1 MDRDMLFRH
10 LEQRYTSKRDMISRV
25 PLGVQPDAL
34 WQELLNQRRSKST
47 VLPLY
52 SYKGTPYWYVTT
64 DKMIAASEKI
74 VEALYE
80 NDVDYDPYAE
90 PPTVSTLEE
99 IFFTSYVEGSQMTI
113 QAAMDFLTGGQPPRD
128 IEEQLIT
135 NNRVAGSY
143 ASANL
148 YRPIEAG
155 LLREL
160 ITILT
165 DGMDEGGQD
174 YRTTETVDY
183 SPADGE
189 QFSFPSAR
197 TVPDRVGELSA
208 FLASPQ
214 IHPLIKAA
222 VAQAYMIILRPFPE
236 GNERLGRVLSS
247 MILLRAGYTFFS
259 DVSLSALIAR
269 KSYGYYEAMANI
281 LREENGGDLTYFLEY
296 FLELLSR
303 AVDERRLRMTQREE
317 QARQAEQEL
326 AKTPLASAPSPPVP
340 SPDGSPH
347 ERKAIAPQTE
357 PAQAEEVVSDL
368 SGFQAVAL
376 TETLESGIDRTAQGT
391 PIELLTQYAK
401 DPTKVIGQMSAFLLM
416 RMKAGKMQF
425 TTAELAEAMHIIP
438 RQFSSSIRY
447 MKEQGIIQLERR
459 DSHQKYYKICTEE
472 ESKALLNPQAQ
483 PVETGGYD
491 QDVLDRVDELVQSN
505 SPKDKRIGGLL
516 LECMARGEITVDD
529 YAAIG
534 ESSKWFGDMQLAS
547 QLGLV
552 EKTSPQ
558 RYAILRHLKTG
569 ALSLSKGQKRF
580 ITEMYESFG
589 DDVFSTEMV
598 IATLDYSG
606 AHVSAYLHQFTLL
619 KILDCRKE
627 DVYRYQFLINP
638 EEHPEYFE
646 PAAWPRQGWWVGKKG
661 LHHEPRNSVTQR

>member
-74 VEALYE
+74 VEAMYE
-80 NDVDYDPYAE
+80 NDSDYDPYAE

-247 MILLRAGYTFFS
+247 MILLRAGYSFFS

-281 LREENGGDLTYFLEY
+281 LCEENGGDLTYFLEY

-340 SPDGSPH
+340 SPDDSPH
-347 ERKAIAPQTE
+347 ERKAITPQTE
-357 PAQAEEVVSDL
+357 HAQAEEVASDL

-558 RYAILRHLKTG
+558 RYVILRHLKTG

-580 ITEMYESFG
+580 ITEMYETFG

-619 KILDCRKE
+619 RILDCRKE

-646 PAAWPRQGWWVGKKG
+646 PAA
-661 LHHEPRNSVTQR
+661 

>member
-247 MILLRAGYTFFS
+247 MILLRAGYAFFS

-376 TETLESGIDRTAQGT
+376 TDNPESGIDRTAQGT
-391 PIELLTQYAK
+391 PMELLTQYAK
-401 DPTKVIGQMSAFLLM
+401 DPTKIIGQMSAFLLM

-425 TTAELAEAMHIIP
+425 TTAKLAEAMHIIP

-580 ITEMYESFG
+580 ITEMYETFG

-619 KILDCRKE
+619 RILDCRKE

-646 PAAWPRQGWWVGKKG
+646 PAA
-661 LHHEPRNSVTQR
+661 

>member
-247 MILLRAGYTFFS
+247 MILLRAGYSFFS

-340 SPDGSPH
+340 SPDDSPH
-347 ERKAIAPQTE
+347 ERKAITPQTE
-357 PAQAEEVVSDL
+357 HAQAEEVASDL

-391 PIELLTQYAK
+391 SIELLTQYAK

-516 LECMARGEITVDD
+516 LECMARGEVTVDD

-619 KILDCRKE
+619 RILDCRKE

-646 PAAWPRQGWWVGKKG
+646 PAA
-661 LHHEPRNSVTQR
+661 

>member
-74 VEALYE
+74 VEAMYE
-80 NDVDYDPYAE
+80 NDSDYDPYAE

-247 MILLRAGYTFFS
+247 MILLRAGYSFFS

-340 SPDGSPH
+340 SPDDSPH
-347 ERKAIAPQTE
+347 ERKAITPQTE
-357 PAQAEEVVSDL
+357 HAQAEEVASDL

-558 RYAILRHLKTG
+558 RYVILRHLKTG

-580 ITEMYESFG
+580 ITEMYETFG

-619 KILDCRKE
+619 RILDCRKE

-646 PAAWPRQGWWVGKKG
+646 SAA
-661 LHHEPRNSVTQR
+661 

>member
-74 VEALYE
+74 VEAMYE
-80 NDVDYDPYAE
+80 NDSDYDPYAE

-247 MILLRAGYTFFS
+247 MILLRAGYSFFS

-340 SPDGSPH
+340 SPDDSPH
-347 ERKAIAPQTE
+347 ERKAITPQTE
-357 PAQAEEVVSDL
+357 HAQAEEVASDL

-534 ESSKWFGDMQLAS
+534 ESSKWFGDMQLSS

-558 RYAILRHLKTG
+558 RYVILRHLKTG

-580 ITEMYESFG
+580 ITEMYETFG

-619 KILDCRKE
+619 RILDCRKE

-646 PAAWPRQGWWVGKKG
+646 PAA
-661 LHHEPRNSVTQR
+661 

>member
-80 NDVDYDPYAE
+80 NDADYDPYAE

-148 YRPIEAG
+148 YRPIEAV

-247 MILLRAGYTFFS
+247 MILLRAGYAFFS

-357 PAQAEEVVSDL
+357 HAQAEEVVSDL

-376 TETLESGIDRTAQGT
+376 TETLESGIDRTAQGA

-472 ESKALLNPQAQ
+472 ESKAMLNPQDQ
-483 PVETGGYD
+483 PTDTDGYD
-491 QDVLDRVDELVQSN
+491 QDVLDRVDELVRSN

-534 ESSKWFGDMQLAS
+534 ESTKWFSDMQFAT

-558 RYAILRHLKTG
+558 RYAILQHLKTG
-569 ALSLSKGQKRF
+569 ALLSKGQKRF
-580 ITEMYESFG
+580 ITEMYETFG

-646 PAAWPRQGWWVGKKG
+646 PAA
-661 LHHEPRNSVTQR
+661 

>member
-1 MDRDMLFRH
+1 MDRDRLFRH

-74 VEALYE
+74 VEAMYE
-80 NDVDYDPYAE
+80 NDSDYDPYAE

-247 MILLRAGYTFFS
+247 MILLRAGYAFFS

-326 AKTPLASAPSPPVP
+326 AKTPLASAPSPPAP
-340 SPDGSPH
+340 SPDDSPH
-347 ERKAIAPQTE
+347 ERRAIASQAE
-357 PAQAEEVVSDL
+357 PVQAEEVVSDM

-376 TETLESGIDRTAQGT
+376 TDNPESGIDRTAQGT
-391 PIELLTQYAK
+391 PMELLTRYAQ
-401 DPTKVIGQMSAFLLM
+401 DTTKIIGQMSAFLLM

-483 PVETGGYD
+483 PVDTDGYD
-491 QDVLDRVDELVQSN
+491 QDVLDRVDELVRSN

-534 ESSKWFGDMQLAS
+534 ESTKWFSDMQFAT

-558 RYAILRHLKTG
+558 RYAILQHLKTG
-569 ALSLSKGQKRF
+569 ALLSKGQKRF

-646 PAAWPRQGWWVGKKG
+646 PAA
-661 LHHEPRNSVTQR
+661 

>member
-401 DPTKVIGQMSAFLLM
+401 DPTKIIGQMSAFLLM

-472 ESKALLNPQAQ
+472 ESKALLNPRAQ

-516 LECMARGEITVDD
+516 LECMARGEVTVDD

-580 ITEMYESFG
+580 ITEMYETFG

-619 KILDCRKE
+619 RILDCRKE

-646 PAAWPRQGWWVGKKG
+646 PAA
-661 LHHEPRNSVTQR
+661 

>member
-80 NDVDYDPYAE
+80 NDADYDPYAE

-247 MILLRAGYTFFS
+247 MILLRAGYAFFS

-326 AKTPLASAPSPPVP
+326 AKTPLASAPSPPAP
-340 SPDGSPH
+340 SPDDSPH
-347 ERKAIAPQTE
+347 ERRAIAPQAE
-357 PAQAEEVVSDL
+357 PVQAEEVVSDL

-376 TETLESGIDRTAQGT
+376 TDNPESGIDRTAQGT
-391 PIELLTQYAK
+391 PMELLTRYAQ
-401 DPTKVIGQMSAFLLM
+401 DTTKIIGQMSAFLLM

-472 ESKALLNPQAQ
+472 ESKAMLNPQAQ
-483 PVETGGYD
+483 PTDTDGYD

-534 ESSKWFGDMQLAS
+534 ESTKWFSDMQFAT

-552 EKTSPQ
+552 EKASPQ
-558 RYAILRHLKTG
+558 RYAILQHLKTG
-569 ALSLSKGQKRF
+569 ALLSKGQKRF

-646 PAAWPRQGWWVGKKG
+646 PAA
-661 LHHEPRNSVTQR
+661 

>member
-401 DPTKVIGQMSAFLLM
+401 DPTKIIGQMSAFLLM

-516 LECMARGEITVDD
+516 LECMARGEVTVDD

-580 ITEMYESFG
+580 ITEMYETFG

-646 PAAWPRQGWWVGKKG
+646 PAA
-661 LHHEPRNSVTQR
+661 

>member
-74 VEALYE
+74 VDALYE
-80 NDVDYDPYAE
+80 NDADYDPYAE

-247 MILLRAGYTFFS
+247 MILLRAGYAFFS

-340 SPDGSPH
+340 SPDDSPH
-347 ERKAIAPQTE
+347 ERKAITPQTE
-357 PAQAEEVVSDL
+357 HAQAEEVASDL

-558 RYAILRHLKTG
+558 RYVILRHLKTG

-580 ITEMYESFG
+580 ITEMYETFG

-619 KILDCRKE
+619 RILDCRKE

-646 PAAWPRQGWWVGKKG
+646 PAA
-661 LHHEPRNSVTQR
+661 

>member
-74 VEALYE
+74 VEAMYE
-80 NDVDYDPYAE
+80 NDSDYDPYAE

-247 MILLRAGYTFFS
+247 MILLRAGYSFFS
-259 DVSLSALIAR
+259 DLSLSALIAR

-340 SPDGSPH
+340 SPDDSPH
-347 ERKAIAPQTE
+347 ERKAITPQTE
-357 PAQAEEVVSDL
+357 HAQAEEVASDL

-558 RYAILRHLKTG
+558 RYVILRHLKTG

-580 ITEMYESFG
+580 ITEMYETFG

-619 KILDCRKE
+619 RILDCRKE

-646 PAAWPRQGWWVGKKG
+646 PAA
-661 LHHEPRNSVTQR
+661 

>member
-165 DGMDEGGQD
+165 ARMHDGGQD

-401 DPTKVIGQMSAFLLM
+401 DPTKIIGQMSAFLLM

-516 LECMARGEITVDD
+516 LECMARGEVTVDD

-580 ITEMYESFG
+580 ITEMYETFG

-619 KILDCRKE
+619 RILDCRKE

-646 PAAWPRQGWWVGKKG
+646 PAA
-661 LHHEPRNSVTQR
+661 

>member
-80 NDVDYDPYAE
+80 NDTDYDPYAE

-247 MILLRAGYTFFS
+247 MILLRAGYSFFS

-340 SPDGSPH
+340 SPPVPSPDDSPH
-347 ERKAIAPQTE
+347 ERRAIAPQTE

-376 TETLESGIDRTAQGT
+376 TDNPESGIDRTAQGT
-391 PIELLTQYAK
+391 PMELLTRYAQ
-401 DPTKVIGQMSAFLLM
+401 DTTKIIGQMSAFLLM
-416 RMKAGKMQF
+416 RMKAGRMQF

-483 PVETGGYD
+483 PVETDGYD

-534 ESSKWFGDMQLAS
+534 ESTKWFSDMQFAT

-558 RYAILRHLKTG
+558 RYAILQHLKTG
-569 ALSLSKGQKRF
+569 ALLSKGQRRF

-646 PAAWPRQGWWVGKKG
+646 PAA
-661 LHHEPRNSVTQR
+661 

>member
-80 NDVDYDPYAE
+80 NDADYDPYAE

-247 MILLRAGYTFFS
+247 MILLRAGYSFFS

-326 AKTPLASAPSPPVP
+326 ARTPLASAPSPPVP

-347 ERKAIAPQTE
+347 ERRAIAPQTE

-376 TETLESGIDRTAQGT
+376 TDNPESGIDRTAQGT
-391 PIELLTQYAK
+391 PMELLTQYAK

-516 LECMARGEITVDD
+516 LECMARGEVTVDD

-580 ITEMYESFG
+580 ITEMYETFG

-619 KILDCRKE
+619 RILDCRKE

-646 PAAWPRQGWWVGKKG
+646 PAA
-661 LHHEPRNSVTQR
+661 

>member
-80 NDVDYDPYAE
+80 NDADYDPYAE

-247 MILLRAGYTFFS
+247 MILLRAGYSFFS

-326 AKTPLASAPSPPVP
+326 ARTPLASAPSPPVP

-347 ERKAIAPQTE
+347 ERRAIAPQTE

-376 TETLESGIDRTAQGT
+376 TDNPESGIDRTAQGT
-391 PIELLTQYAK
+391 PMELLTQYAK

-438 RQFSSSIRY
+438 RQFSSIRY

-516 LECMARGEITVDD
+516 LECMARGEVTVDD

-580 ITEMYESFG
+580 ITEMYETFG

-646 PAAWPRQGWWVGKKG
+646 PAA
-661 LHHEPRNSVTQR
+661 

>member
-247 MILLRAGYTFFS
+247 MILLRAGYSFFS
-259 DVSLSALIAR
+259 AVSLSALIAR
-269 KSYGYYEAMANI
+269 KRYGYHEAMANI

-340 SPDGSPH
+340 SPDDSPH
-347 ERKAIAPQTE
+347 ERKAITPQTE
-357 PAQAEEVVSDL
+357 HAQAEEVASDL

-558 RYAILRHLKTG
+558 RYVILRHLKTG

-580 ITEMYESFG
+580 ITEMYETFG

-619 KILDCRKE
+619 RILDCRKE

-646 PAAWPRQGWWVGKKG
+646 PAA
-661 LHHEPRNSVTQR
+661 

>member
-80 NDVDYDPYAE
+80 NDADYDPYAE

-247 MILLRAGYTFFS
+247 MILLRAGYAFFS

-368 SGFQAVAL
+368 SGFQAVAM

-472 ESKALLNPQAQ
+472 ESKALLNPQTQ

-580 ITEMYESFG
+580 ITEMYETFG

-619 KILDCRKE
+619 RILDCRKE

-646 PAAWPRQGWWVGKKG
+646 PAA
-661 LHHEPRNSVTQR
+661 